1 MRAPT
6 NYAGPRRKVPKPK
19 QVSQSLESG
28 LPKEAATVRGV
39 LDAKADEGTGARR
52 GGNDVVWVRK
62 SDSVQHAVE
71 RLHEERIGAVVVL
84 DSAGRLEG
92 ILSER
97 DVVRAL
103 PGIDHDLCDVP
114 VERLLTR
121 GVTTCSPDTPLAHVL
136 ATMSEK
142 RFRHMPVMEHGQ
154 LVGIVTIGDVV
165 NHRIKELEREAL
177 SIKQVI
183 VG

>member
-28 LPKEAATVRGV
+28 LRKEAATVRSV
-39 LDAKADEGTGARR
+39 LAAKADEGKGARLIS
-52 GGNDVVWVRK
+52 VAK

-71 RLHEERIGAVVVL
+71 RLHEERIGAVLVL
-84 DSAGRLEG
+84 DSAGALEG

-103 PGIDHDLCDVP
+103 PGL
-114 VERLLTR
+114 
-121 GVTTCSPDTPLAHVL
+121 
-136 ATMSEK
+136 
-142 RFRHMPVMEHGQ
+142 
-154 LVGIVTIGDVV
+154 
-165 NHRIKELEREAL
+165 
-177 SIKQVI
+177 
-183 VG
+183 

>member
-28 LPKEAATVRGV
+28 LPKEAATVRSV
-39 LDAKADEGTGARR
+39 LAAKADEGKGARLIS
-52 GGNDVVWVRK
+52 VAK

-71 RLHEERIGAVVVL
+71 RLHEERIGAVLVL
-84 DSAGRLEG
+84 DSAGALEG

-103 PGIDHDLCDVP
+103 PGLDQDLSDVP
-114 VERLLTR
+114 VERLMTR

-142 RFRHMPVMEHGQ
+142 RFRHVPVMELGH

-165 NHRIKELEREAL
+165 NHRIRELEREAL